1 MAYLFIFKSKH
12 FFRVISAWAVYSN
25 IHVKFRNTS
34 KLLKIRELC
43 EVCVHEESKMFQ
55 GYIAGQN
62 KVWHS
67 ESKDYVCLFFFSLG
81 VQTNQRA

>member
-1 MAYLFIFKSKH
+1 MVYLFIFKSKH
-12 FFRVISAWAVYSN
+12 FFIVTSAWAVYSN
-25 IHVKFRNTS
+25 IHVKFRNIS

-62 KVWHS
+62 KVW
-67 ESKDYVCLFFFSLG
+67 
-81 VQTNQRA
+81 R